1 MSQTLYCHLH
11 GQHMAGVQRPR
22 QGQVLVVQA
31 RDQLADPNF
40 FATMMVASGDA
51 DGMVSGACHSTA
63 ATIRPGLQVSKPLPH
78 CPWLL
83 LKLETWQLLALYDT
97 FRHVALVITTSLQA
111 DVCTLGPNAPLELEH
126 AYQSKAMCKERK
138 ARCAGAA
145 NAGVPSGFLGVLHVL
160 A

>member
-1 MSQTLYCHLH
+1 
-11 GQHMAGVQRPR
+11 MAGVQRPR

-40 FATMMVASGDA
+40 FGTMMVASGDA

-63 ATIRPGLQVSKPLPH
+63 ATIRPGLQVSESMPH
-78 CPWLL
+78 CPW
-83 LKLETWQLLALYDT
+83 LLALYDT

-126 AYQSKAMCKERK
+126 AYQSKAMCTERK